1 MLKPTKSQAIQIV
14 SEQAPQLLEAFRDFQ
29 ASNNGWLIFPSKL
42 LEMKKNLKTDNYV
55 LLYEDEKRLGISF
68 SLACMGKEAFLEM
81 NEELKKLTPEE
92 SQQYLIELTQ
102 DLIDMDMSDFEKNLP
117 NLNSTKE
124 EDEFN
129 KAQFEAL
136 SEAEQA
142 EAIQRLQFFLQFT
155 FATIH
160 NYFSIMVWGEALTSL
175 VPKAMKGDDLAL
187 RKAVKIDRSLITS
200 HPYFIERYTRAQ
212 ANGEREF
219 LTQLARPQTTPNLIG
234 KISYPGAYAVFA
246 MLESVGWLNDLKHR
260 EILDIC
266 DKAGLDR
273 YQDSIEDVG
282 SLTKMLKE
290 YRSYRNTVELSMHSK

>member
-142 EAIQRLQFFLQFT
+142 ASWGHQR
-155 FATIH
+155 
-160 NYFSIMVWGEALTSL
+160 
-175 VPKAMKGDDLAL
+175 
-187 RKAVKIDRSLITS
+187 
-200 HPYFIERYTRAQ
+200 
-212 ANGEREF
+212 
-219 LTQLARPQTTPNLIG
+219 
-234 KISYPGAYAVFA
+234 
-246 MLESVGWLNDLKHR
+246 
-260 EILDIC
+260 
-266 DKAGLDR
+266 
-273 YQDSIEDVG
+273 
-282 SLTKMLKE
+282 
-290 YRSYRNTVELSMHSK
+290 